1 MGGII
6 VPCSPLFKQWELTY
20 ALRESE
26 AKAIVSL
33 DLLHAVTAPSC
44 KECGIQTIIV
54 TSMHDFLPAEPTMN
68 PAPMMQIPKMT
79 HPDTIEFMDVFSRYP
94 AEPVKAQID
103 LDDVVQLQFT
113 GGTTGVPKGAILTHG
128 AKLFK
133 ASTLVDILR
142 ANMAFLGNKSDTN
155 ICLAILP
162 TFHIAG
168 MLGSVDA
175 MIAMGAT
182 QVLMV
187 MFDPVAAMQAIDRY
201 KIQFFQAAVP
211 MNIAIMNHPER
222 GKYNLSSLLLCLTT
236 SFGIQLNEEIVNQ
249 WRQDTGGCM
258 LAEAA
263 YGLTET
269 HTFDSFMPL
278 NKPRYEAGC
287 QGIPIPGQQIKIVS
301 WEDKTREVP
310 IGEIGEIVLKNPAVF
325 KGYWNK
331 PEATAKSLR
340 DGWLYTGD
348 MVSFDEDGY
357 YYIRDRKNDM
367 INRAAFNIYPKE
379 LEDVLYTHPAV
390 AEAQVVGIP
399 DLVKG
404 EEVVACLALKPGNKT
419 TESDII
425 QFCRRNMA
433 AYKVPKH
440 VRFFDAL
447 PKTVTGK
454 LEKMTLRKI
463 LLEDGGR

>member
-1 MGGII
+1 M
-6 VPCSPLFKQWELTY
+6 
-20 ALRESE
+20 
-26 AKAIVSL
+26 
-33 DLLHAVTAPSC
+33 SC
-44 KECGIQTIIV
+44 
-54 TSMHDFLPAEPTMN
+54 
-68 PAPMMQIPKMT
+68 
-79 HPDTIEFMDVFSRYP
+79 
-94 AEPVKAQID
+94 
-103 LDDVVQLQFT
+103 
-113 GGTTGVPKGAILTHG
+113 
-128 AKLFK
+128 
-133 ASTLVDILR
+133 
-142 ANMAFLGNKSDTN
+142 
-155 ICLAILP
+155 
-162 TFHIAG
+162 
-168 MLGSVDA
+168 
-175 MIAMGAT
+175 
-182 QVLMV
+182 
-187 MFDPVAAMQAIDRY
+187 
-201 KIQFFQAAVP
+201 
-211 MNIAIMNHPER
+211 
-222 GKYNLSSLLLCLTT
+222 
-236 SFGIQLNEEIVNQ
+236 
-249 WRQDTGGCM
+249 
-258 LAEAA
+258 
-263 YGLTET
+263 
-269 HTFDSFMPL
+269 
-278 NKPRYEAGC
+278 
-287 QGIPIPGQQIKIVS
+287 GIPIVPEIKVS
-301 WEDKTREVP
+301 AVKDDGKPVAVGEV
-310 IGEIGEIVLKNPAVF
+310 GELIIQGPNVM